1 MRNVE
6 DALRLVPGVRVQ
18 DESGTGILP
27 NIGVRGL
34 DPRRSQRTLVLVD
47 GIPIALAPYGQTGLS
62 LFPLTMQTVESI
74 DVARGG
80 VAVRYGP
87 NNVGGVINFIS
98 KPIPETFS
106 TTLKEALTI
115 ASETGNVLTDSY
127 LRVGGFVTE
136 RLGLQFQA
144 NTVLGDSFRSH
155 SDTEVENLTADA
167 QWFLTDTAS
176 LKALIFGNGNAV
188 FIEQREQGLDMPA
201 FSLYDVYER
210 PDFSKLANDHSI
222 GRTSFILIID
232 GLRKNTF

>member
-106 TTLKEALTI
+106 TTLKEA
-115 ASETGNVLTDSY
+115 D
-127 LRVGGFVTE
+127 
-136 RLGLQFQA
+136 
-144 NTVLGDSFRSH
+144 RSPRGWAC
-155 SDTEVENLTADA
+155 SSRQTRYWA
-167 QWFLTDTAS
+167 
-176 LKALIFGNGNAV
+176 IPFGP
-188 FIEQREQGLDMPA
+188 IPTPR
-201 FSLYDVYER
+201 S
-210 PDFSKLANDHSI
+210 
-222 GRTSFILIID
+222 RT
-232 GLRKNTF
+232 

>member
-87 NNVGGVINFIS
+87 NNVGGVINFVS

-127 LRVGGFVTE
+127 LRVGGFVND

-144 NTVLGDSFRSH
+144 NTVLGDSFRAH

-167 QWFLTDTAS
+167 
-176 LKALIFGNGNAV
+176 
-188 FIEQREQGLDMPA
+188 
-201 FSLYDVYER
+201 
-210 PDFSKLANDHSI
+210 
-222 GRTSFILIID
+222 
-232 GLRKNTF
+232 